1 MRTTIRPAMLSDL
14 ERVSE
19 LLLADAKARC
29 ALDPQLWKLDSA
41 AREKILSTVRLAM
54 EAEKPAFRQQWLV
67 ADTGGDIVGVTHSIL
82 LPVPPIYAGE
92 LGPPGLIMEDCFIKP
107 DAPPETRAALL
118 RSAEADLVNAGARI
132 LLASSVEDGD
142 WEGEYLRQGFKP
154 LTLYF
159 AKTGLNEA
167 RDFTD
172 VRQAIE
178 EDVPNIVTSSA
189 VNRQILKSLHPF
201 FWKPHDDADNRFGS
215 WMKRSLTL
223 SDRDMFVSDS
233 GGRLRGYAISHPATP
248 LHFPS
253 PHDISAVGVID
264 DYFHEELEQSQGFDA
279 GSTTAAALLAAAEA
293 ARKIRG
299 DASVIVVCPAAWHT
313 KIALLE
319 QSGYRKAITWFIKM
333 GE

>member
-1 MRTTIRPAMLSDL
+1 MRITIRPAMLSDL
-14 ERVSE
+14 ERLSE

-29 ALDPQLWKLDSA
+29 ALDPGLWKLDSA
-41 AREKILSTVRLAM
+41 AQDKILAAVRLAM
-54 EAEKPAFRQQWLV
+54 EADKPAFRQQWLV
-67 ADTGGDIVGVTHSIL
+67 ADTGQDIVGVTHSIL
-82 LPVPPIYAGE
+82 LPIPPIYAGE
-92 LGPPGLIMEDCFIKP
+92 FGPPGLIMEDCFIKAA
-107 DAPPETRAALL
+107 APPETRAALL
-118 RSAEADLVNAGARI
+118 QAAEADLVDAGARI
-132 LLASSVEDGD
+132 LLASSVEGGD
-142 WEGEYLRQGFKP
+142 WEGEYLRHGFEP

-159 AKTGLNEA
+159 AKTGLCEA
-167 RDFTD
+167 RDSTD

-189 VNRQILKSLHPF
+189 VNRQILKGLHPF
-201 FWKPHDDADNRFGS
+201 FWKPHDDADGRFGS

-264 DYFHEELEQSQGFDA
+264 DYFHEELEQSQGGFDA
-279 GSTTAAALLAAAEA
+279 GSTTAAALLAAAET
-293 ARKIRG
+293 ARKTRG
-299 DASVIVVCPAAWHT
+299 DASVMVVCPAAWRS

-333 GE
+333 S

>member
-14 ERVSE
+14 ERVAE

-29 ALDPQLWKLDSA
+29 AHDPQLWKLDSA
-41 AREKILSTVRLAM
+41 AREKILTTVRLAM
-54 EAEKPAFRQQWLV
+54 AAEKPAFRQQWLV
-67 ADTGGDIVGVTHSIL
+67 AETDRDIVGVTHSIL

-92 LGPPGLIMEDCFIKP
+92 FGPPGLIMEDCFIEP
-107 DAPPETRAALL
+107 NAPPETRAALL
-118 RSAEADLVNAGARI
+118 RAAESDLVKAGARI
-132 LLASSVEDGD
+132 LLASSVDGGD
-142 WEGEYLRQGFKP
+142 WESEYRRQGFDP

-159 AKTGLNEA
+159 AKTGLCEA
-167 RDFTD
+167 RAFTD

-189 VNRQILKSLHPF
+189 VNRQILKGLHPF
-201 FWKPHDDADNRFGS
+201 FWKPHDDADGRFGS
-215 WMKRSLTL
+215 WMQRSLTL
-223 SDRDMFVSDS
+223 NDRDMFVAES
-233 GGRLRGYAISHPATP
+233 GGMLRGYAISHPATP

-264 DYFHEELEQSQGFDA
+264 DYFHEELEQPQGLDA
-279 GSTTAAALLAAAEA
+279 GNTTAAELLASAEA
-293 ARKIRG
+293 ARRTRG
-299 DASVIVVCPAAWHT
+299 DASVMVVCPAAWES

-333 GE
+333 SE

>member
-1 MRTTIRPAMLSDL
+1 MPVHGYYWPP
-14 ERVSE
+14 VS
-19 LLLADAKARC
+19 R
-29 ALDPQLWKLDSA
+29 
-41 AREKILSTVRLAM
+41 
-54 EAEKPAFRQQWLV
+54 
-67 ADTGGDIVGVTHSIL
+67 G
-82 LPVPPIYAGE
+82 
-92 LGPPGLIMEDCFIKP
+92 
-107 DAPPETRAALL
+107 
-118 RSAEADLVNAGARI
+118 
-132 LLASSVEDGD
+132 GD
-142 WEGEYLRQGFKP
+142 WEGDYLRQGFQP

-159 AKTGLNEA
+159 AKTGLSEA
-167 RDFTD
+167 RNFTD

-189 VNRQILKSLHPF
+189 VNRQILKELHPF
-201 FWKPHDDADNRFGS
+201 FWKPHDEADDRFGS

-233 GGRLRGYAISHPATP
+233 GGKVRGYAISHPATP

-264 DYFHEELEQSQGFDA
+264 DYFHEELEKSQGLDA
-279 GSTTAAALLAAAEA
+279 GGITAAALLAAAEA

-299 DASVIVVCPAAWHT
+299 DASVMVVCPAAWQS